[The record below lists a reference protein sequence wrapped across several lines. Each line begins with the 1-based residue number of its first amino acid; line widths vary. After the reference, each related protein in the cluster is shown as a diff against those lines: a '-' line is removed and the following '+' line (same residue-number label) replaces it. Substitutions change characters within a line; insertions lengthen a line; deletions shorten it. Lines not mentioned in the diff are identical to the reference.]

1 MSENLPINASGILT
15 EPGKATEITVSG
27 GKNNFVAHADTVEN
41 NITVMLNDP
50 RSRRGENRARITFNT
65 DFYHLFVILGEKFE
79 DNYFLVPKDR
89 ALTESTNED
98 LKNKYASLTP
108 EAVGDLRRYP
118 AIFADE
124 NHSYGKTDDAQDAYF
139 GFVKDVK
146 IQDNG
151 IKIYYTVIT
160 AIPQQILNEEC
171 FELGICDS
179 NHSMN

>member
-79 DNYFLVPKDR
+79 DNYIPADK
-89 ALTESTNED
+89 
-98 LKNKYASLTP
+98 LTP
-108 EAVGDLRRYP
+108 VTEVRL
-118 AIFADE
+118 
-124 NHSYGKTDDAQDAYF
+124 
-139 GFVKDVK
+139 V
-146 IQDNG
+146 
-151 IKIYYTVIT
+151 
-160 AIPQQILNEEC
+160 
-171 FELGICDS
+171 
-179 NHSMN
+179 M